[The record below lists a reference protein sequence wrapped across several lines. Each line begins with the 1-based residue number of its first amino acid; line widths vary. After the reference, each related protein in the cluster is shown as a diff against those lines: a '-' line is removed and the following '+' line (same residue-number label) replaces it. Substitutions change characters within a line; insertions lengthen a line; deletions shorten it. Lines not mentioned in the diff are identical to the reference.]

1 MNQQQILG
9 VVLGG
14 SLIAALGS
22 ISTYTFEKK
31 DPTIKS
37 VSRDFIIGGVLF
49 MFIMYLLPE
58 SSMSL
63 INMITSLS
71 IFSLPSFTNVATA
84 SQDELEINVGV
95 PKF

>member
-31 DPTIKS
+31 EPTIKS

-71 IFSLPSFTNVATA
+71 IFSLPSFTTAASA

>member
-1 MNQQQILG
+1 MNQQVLG

-14 SLIAALGS
+14 SLIAGLGS

-31 DPTIKS
+31 EPTIKS
-37 VSRDFIIGGVLF
+37 VSRDFIIGGILF

-63 INMITSLS
+63 ISMITSLS
-71 IFSLPSFTNVATA
+71 IFSLSSLSLPTTA
-84 SQDELEINVGV
+84 SQDDLEINVGV

>member
-1 MNQQQILG
+1 MNQQVLG

-14 SLIAALGS
+14 SLIASLGS

-31 DPTIKS
+31 EPTIKS
-37 VSRDFIIGGVLF
+37 VSRDFIIGGILF

-58 SSMSL
+58 SSMAL

-71 IFSLPSFTNVATA
+71 IFSLPSLSLPTTA
-84 SQDELEINVGV
+84 SQDDLEINVGV